1 MHRAKKKALTSL
13 QASFAK
19 RAFYKNYRKWKSNL
33 RVMLINENRIDEV
46 AILTTELSSLRR
58 DFKDLMFTSIVDL
71 EERMDRRIE
80 RLAWLIQHN
89 QKEVI
94 THMSSR
100 HNVIEEEEGRSPF
113 GSKEHKEHAPFKN
126 IVSGI
131 PASDVLA
138 SIDKA
143 DHE

>member
-100 HNVIEEEEGRSPF
+100 HNVIEEEGKSPF
-113 GSKEHKEHAPFKN
+113 GSKEHAPFKN